1 MNYQVKNQKFF
12 SKNLKYLIDKSNL
25 TQRDISLRLI
35 ISETSFAKWKA
46 GGNPSQTT
54 LIKLSRFFT
63 EVLDLPIT
71 ILRDGQALIDTDL
84 EQLFAAQGLLKISQ
98 APTPPHES
106 ASALGEILP
115 PGEISGHEKAFLI
128 SIRRLIHGRP
138 DIPAGEN
145 SLNQIL
151 ELEALAGPGSDTHRS
166 IIRMI
171 QGLRHALH
179 EARKKIDLPDSEADK
194 K

>member
-1 MNYQVKNQKFF
+1 MYFKNF
-12 SKNLKYLIDKSNL
+12 KYLLLLSEK
-25 TQRDISLRLI
+25 TQRTVLSDLGYGSEAAVYEWSKGATPPAVKLRRI
-35 ISETSFAKWKA
+35 ADYFTR
-46 GGNPSQTT
+46 T
-54 LIKLSRFFT
+54 LN
-63 EVLDLPIT
+63 LPIT

>member
-1 MNYQVKNQKFF
+1 MAHDLGV
-12 SKNLKYLIDKSNL
+12 SEGTLLKWGKGTI
-25 TQRDISLRLI
+25 
-35 ISETSFAKWKA
+35 
-46 GGNPSQTT
+46 PSQYT
-54 LIKLSRFFT
+54 LRRIADYFT
-63 EVLDLPIT
+63 RTLNLPIT
-71 ILRDGQALIDTDL
+71 ILRDGQALLDTDL

-98 APTPPHES
+98 ATNPPHES

-171 QGLRHALH
+171 QWLRHSLH